1 MRLLTADPSVVIW
14 LKHFATPVGA
24 TPSCYPPPTMSIYLS
39 DEYMESFEQR
49 SKMVMD
55 NVMHIYE
62 EEERA
67 SFLRFIAGVRAGNNW
82 EDELSLLRYWQGVR
96 GRDVVEYAIDL
107 VTQAP
112 MDGTV
117 IDRQLDPASLNHLRV
132 YWEKQCR
139 AVKRKIRGEYKDE
152 FEDARNLAEAAEAV
166 VECERKAASKDLKKA
181 NRRRG
186 FEAVPVTPP
195 VVPVVV
201 AAAPVVAAPAAPDN
215 AAVELE
221 VDLANKAARRL
232 KLVTPKI
239 LKKLTVP
246 EPPVIDAPEEVASVE
261 SRQMERRRLRDTA
274 RLHAKQHRENEQ
286 RQNAMNEYN
295 TMRKAIGTSYTVV
308 RLQSDSDPVAT
319 IERELNTALLAD
331 AKKDKVKAKVSAN
344 AKARAEAAEVRASI
358 FL

>member
-1 MRLLTADPSVVIW
+1 MALNWNIAD
-14 LKHFATPVGA
+14 GA
-24 TPSCYPPPTMSIYLS
+24 
-39 DEYMESFEQR
+39 DGR
-49 SKMVMD
+49 
-55 NVMHIYE
+55 MHEALHLYE

-67 SFLRFIAGVRAGNNW
+67 ALLLFIDRVHAGGNW
-82 EDELSLLRYWQGVR
+82 ENELSGLQHSTVLR
-96 GRDVVEYAIDL
+96 GRDMVELAVDL
-107 VTQAP
+107 VMEAEALV
-112 MDGTV
+112 DGV
-117 IDRQLDPASLNHLRV
+117 VPQLNPVLHSRLRV
-132 YWEKQCR
+132 TWGKHCK
-139 AVKRKIRGEYKDE
+139 AVNTLIRIDYKDAFKDA
-152 FEDARNLAEAAEAV
+152 FEAARRIAEDAEAV
-166 VECERKAASKDLKKA
+166 VERERKAASKDLKKA

-201 AAAPVVAAPAAPDN
+201 AAAPVVAAPAVPDN

-286 RQNAMNEYN
+286 RQKAMNEYT

-331 AKKDKVKAKVSAN
+331 AKKGKAKAKVSAN